1 MNGLW
6 NLKDIQNSRQNS
18 SKNILV
24 RENAVTRVRESCS
37 LRVMCS
43 WLNYI
48 TSLLSEKNCD
58 ETNKSMIIYAKGFIQ
73 SSVKKFRLDR

>member
-6 NLKDIQNSRQNS
+6 NLKGIRNSHQNS

-24 RENAVTRVRESCS
+24 LENALTRVHAHESCS
-37 LRVMCS
+37 LRVMGS
-43 WLNYI
+43 WFNYI

-58 ETNKSMIIYAKGFIQ
+58 ETKQINDNLCQRVYTVFG
-73 SSVKKFRLDR
+73 